1 MNRIIGFALMI
12 GMATRA
18 ILAWWNLPQ
27 PRTSRSTSAVASLLT
42 DRDLTKTFGSRTW
55 HWGLYRRLI
64 PDTTGG
70 LVLGKFTRMG

>member
-1 MNRIIGFALMI
+1 
-12 GMATRA
+12 
-18 ILAWWNLPQ
+18 
-27 PRTSRSTSAVASLLT
+27 
-42 DRDLTKTFGSRTW
+42 LTKTFGSRTW